1 MRETFAVIIL
11 CLVIGIFVLILCT
24 LSLPFAVAYLLTLT
38 VKSILQLGKHRK
50 KEWVDQ
56 FVKEEKTKWIQ

>member
-11 CLVIGIFVLILCT
+11 CLVIGIFVLILCA
-24 LSLPFAVAYLLTLT
+24 LSLPFAVAYLLALT

-56 FVKEEKTKWIQ
+56 FVEEEKTKWIQ